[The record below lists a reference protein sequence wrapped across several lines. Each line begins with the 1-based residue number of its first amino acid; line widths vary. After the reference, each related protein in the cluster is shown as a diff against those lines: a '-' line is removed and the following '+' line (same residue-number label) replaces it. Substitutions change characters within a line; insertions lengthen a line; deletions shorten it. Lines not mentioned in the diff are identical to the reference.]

1 MAPSEN
7 EFDTPDIDDRCSYI
21 DMDIEIGTDINVHI
35 DIDTHKFFLGW
46 LNFIFHKTVTDSYRQ
61 NTN

>member
-1 MAPSEN
+1 M
-7 EFDTPDIDDRCSYI
+7 TQHIDDRCSYI

-61 NTN
+61 KTN